1 MNDAP
6 AGPVIDPA
14 VEAAIG
20 TRRSVRG
27 FTDRP
32 VPRAVVRHILE
43 LSSRAPSMTNTQPWR
58 VHVMTGEPLAG
69 FKAELC
75 RAHREGQHWDA
86 EYPYYPSEW
95 VPPYIDRRR
104 QIGWALYGLL
114 GIAKGDRE
122 ASARQ
127 HEKNFAF
134 FGAPVGMIITASRVL
149 QTGSYLDIGMFLEN
163 IMIAARGYGLDTCP
177 QAAFAFLHPLIR
189 RRLAVPDNELV
200 VCGMALGYADPA
212 EPANALK
219 TVRAE
224 VDAFATFEGED

>member
-1 MNDAP
+1 MRDL
-6 AGPVIDPA
+6 DPA

-27 FTDRP
+27 FTDQP
-32 VPRAVVRHILE
+32 VPRDVVRHILE
-43 LSSRAPSMTNTQPWR
+43 LASRAPSMTNTQPWR
-58 VHVMTGEPLAG
+58 VHVMTGEPLAA

-75 RAHREGQHWDA
+75 AAHRGGQHWDA
-86 EYPYYPSEW
+86 EYGYYPAEW
-95 VPPYIDRRR
+95 VSPYIDRRR
-104 QIGWALYGLL
+104 QIGWALYELL

-134 FGAPVGMIITASRVL
+134 FGAPVGMIFTAARVL
-149 QTGSYLDIGMFLEN
+149 QTGSYLDLGMFLEN

-189 RRLAVPDNELV
+189 RHLEIPDSELV

-212 EPANALK
+212 EPANALR

-224 VDAFATFEGED
+224 VDTFTTFHG